1 MPFVFSDLREE
12 VRLTG
17 PGIVSDLLVCRDH
30 LRRFSLGLTSTFARA
45 VGVDDHEPQD
55 DALSSDACAK
65 GTRTNHA
72 DVAIRK
78 YAPRTFTGSSLVNPM
93 TASARNA
100 RAADP
105 TDGRCHAGGERE
117 SA

>member
-1 MPFVFSDLREE
+1 MITSHKTMP
-12 VRLTG
+12 
-17 PGIVSDLLVCRDH
+17 
-30 LRRFSLGLTSTFARA
+30 
-45 VGVDDHEPQD
+45 
-55 DALSSDACAK
+55 LSSDACAK

-72 DVAIRK
+72 DGAIRK

-105 TDGRCHAGGERE
+105 TDGRGVVEIHRARIGQADLVGLLARL
-117 SA
+117 

>member
-55 DALSSDACAK
+55 DAAEQRCMRQGNEDK
-65 GTRTNHA
+65 
-72 DVAIRK
+72 
-78 YAPRTFTGSSLVNPM
+78 PRRGRHQEV
-93 TASARNA
+93 
-100 RAADP
+100 RAADLHGIVTGKP
-105 TDGRCHAGGERE
+105 DDGQCEERQ
-117 SA
+117 SRGPNRRTMSCGW